1 MEVVTDRLPPI
12 DIPEGRLFCQPS
24 RIANIYKASIE
35 EVVQPRD
42 TIAAETVK
50 LSIAHRR
57 TLPYPQILQVG
68 PGAKARTM
76 LESALRGSTAHLG
89 ERLVYDARHIDN
101 NNMAHLIQHH
111 MSALG
116 YIKQKL
122 GHGKN
127 DVTVLL
133 DTKPPAL
140 ALKVFAELGYEIH
153 CTNRS
158 VSANV
163 VTVEIGEFFQLL
175 PYVRSVEVSGW
186 LTDTPGKIFVSR
198 RESRRLINENEVE
211 ALLRE
216 HGFEKVYFED
226 IPLMLQWSMMR
237 NASDVAA
244 IHGAALGCLALHDK
258 VANGRGFRL
267 FEMFGPGFV
276 ADCFRKYAAVL
287 GGEWVG
293 CRGRLTPAVV
303 RDIDEAR
310 NFKKY
315 AYDDF
320 VLDAHAVRMAVQSLQ
335 LAPQKQFVKSGVIEQ

>member
-216 HGFEKVYFED
+216 HGFEKVYFAWAGGLEVGQKHYYRVHGPTFLIEYD
-226 IPLMLQWSMMR
+226 NSQ
-237 NASDVAA
+237 NDGNH
-244 IHGAALGCLALHDK
+244 IHSIWRDLERDFGGDLLRKHLAQHK
-258 VANGRGFRL
+258 
-267 FEMFGPGFV
+267 
-276 ADCFRKYAAVL
+276 
-287 GGEWVG
+287 
-293 CRGRLTPAVV
+293 
-303 RDIDEAR
+303 
-310 NFKKY
+310 
-315 AYDDF
+315 
-320 VLDAHAVRMAVQSLQ
+320 H
-335 LAPQKQFVKSGVIEQ
+335 